1 MQQRLTRKASEPLGH
16 RVDGTAFWAYF
27 GSAGTDDDGNDGDGQ
42 GGDGGGGEDDDP
54 DDSEEDDDRIG
65 DDGLTGKGRR
75 AIQAER
81 ATAQKARERL
91 KPVNALYRKYGVKDA
106 AGLEALLEK
115 GKSTSKKD
123 EDGNDGPSADEIR
136 EQARREASEAANTRL
151 IRAGVKAVAAEL
163 LNDPKDAL
171 AFLDLSDYEVD
182 ENGDI
187 DEAQVKRDLKALL
200 ADKSYLGKAKKG
212 DGRNGGAPNFDGGT
226 RKTSQKSGM
235 NDFIRRGAGVIR

>member
-1 MQQRLTRKASEPLGH
+1 MTLRLTRKAPLGH
-16 RVDGTAFWAYF
+16 RADGSAFWAYF
-27 GSAGTDDDGNDGDGQ
+27 GSEPDEDGDDGQ
-42 GGDGGGGEDDDP
+42 GGDGGGGEDDDS
-54 DDSEEDDDRIG
+54 DDSGEDDDRIG

-91 KPVNALYRKYGVKDA
+91 KPVNALFRKYGVKNA
-106 AGLEALLEK
+106 AELDALLA
-115 GKSTSKKD
+115 KSTKGTSSKKD
-123 EDGNDGPSADEIR
+123 AEDDGPSAEEIR

-151 IRAGVKAVAAEL
+151 IRAGVKTVAADL

-187 DEAQVKRDLKALL
+187 DEAQVKRDLKALI
-200 ADKSYLGKAKKG
+200 ADKPYLGKAKKG
-212 DGRNGGAPNFDGGT
+212 DGRTGGTPNFDGGT
-226 RKTSQKSGM
+226 RKTSTKSSM
-235 NDFIRRGAGVIR
+235 NEFIRRGAGVIR

>member
-1 MQQRLTRKASEPLGH
+1 MTLRLTRKASEPLGH
-16 RVDGTAFWAYF
+16 RVDGSPFWAYF
-27 GSAGTDDDGNDGDGQ
+27 GSAGPDDDGNDDGGQ
-42 GGDGGGGEDDDP
+42 GGDDDGDGDGEP
-54 DDSEEDDDRIG
+54 DDSDDDRIG

-115 GKSTSKKD
+115 NSKGTSKKTD
-123 EDGNDGPSADEIR
+123 DDNDGPSADEIR
-136 EQARREASEAANTRL
+136 EQARREASEAANSRL
-151 IRAGVKAVAAEL
+151 IRAGVKAVAADL
-163 LNDPKDAL
+163 LNDSKDAL

-187 DEAQVKRDLKALL
+187 DEAQVKRDLKALI
-200 ADKSYLGKAKKG
+200 ADKPYLGKAKKG
-212 DGRNGGAPNFDGGT
+212 DGRTGGSPNFDGGT

-235 NDFIRRGAGVIR
+235 NEFIRRGAGVIR